1 MKAKNITLFIFLIV
15 AVIELLS
22 KIFGWDNID
31 NVQITVKP
39 LLMPSLAAYFF
50 FSVKQKNKLAFLII
64 IALLFSWTGDVML
77 MFEELKPIYF
87 MMGLVSFLLAHIIY
101 IYVFN
106 KSSQDFKPK
115 IFTYSTGFLLM
126 MFGLLML
133 LLMWSGLGNL
143 KVPVTV
149 YTSVIMIMGVS
160 ALFRKADGASAVL
173 IGAILFIAS
182 DSLLALN
189 KFYQNFVAADFWVML
204 TYILAQYFIITGMIS
219 YFSAPVRKE

>member
-22 KIFGWDNID
+22 KIFGWDSIG

-87 MMGLVSFLLAHIIY
+87 MLGLVSFLLAHIIY
-101 IYVFN
+101 IFVFN

-126 MFGLLML
+126 LFGMLML

-143 KVPVTV
+143 KIQVTV

-160 ALFRKADGASAVL
+160 ALFRKADGASLVL

-189 KFYQNFVAADFWVML
+189 KFYEDFVAADFWVML

>member
-1 MKAKNITLFIFLIV
+1 LFIFLIV
-15 AVIELLS
+15 AVIELFS
-22 KIFGWDNID
+22 KIFSWDSIGT
-31 NVQITVKP
+31 VQLTVKP

-50 FSVKQKNKLAFLII
+50 FSVKQKNKLAFFII
-64 IALLFSWTGDVML
+64 IALLFSWMGDVML

-87 MMGLVSFLLAHIIY
+87 MLGLVSFLLAHIIY
-101 IYVFN
+101 IFVFN

-126 MFGLLML
+126 LFGVLML

-143 KVPVTV
+143 KIPVTV

-160 ALFRKADGASAVL
+160 ALFRKADGASTVL

-189 KFYQNFVAADFWVML
+189 KFYEDFVAADFWVML

-219 YFSAPVRKE
+219 YFSAAARTE

>member
-22 KIFGWDNID
+22 KIFGWDSIG

-87 MMGLVSFLLAHIIY
+87 MLGLVSFLLAHIIY
-101 IYVFN
+101 IFVFN

-126 MFGLLML
+126 LFGMLML

-143 KVPVTV
+143 KIPVTV

-160 ALFRKADGASAVL
+160 ALFRKADGASLVL

-189 KFYQNFVAADFWVML
+189 KFYEDFVAADFWVML

-219 YFSAPVRKE
+219 YFSLPVRKE

>member
-22 KIFGWDNID
+22 KIFGWDSIG

-87 MMGLVSFLLAHIIY
+87 MLGLVSFLLAHIIY
-101 IYVFN
+101 IFVFN
-106 KSSQDFKPK
+106 KSSHDFKPK

-126 MFGLLML
+126 LFGMLML

-143 KVPVTV
+143 KIPVTV

-160 ALFRKADGASAVL
+160 ALFRKADGASLVL

-189 KFYQNFVAADFWVML
+189 KFYEDFVAADFWVML
-204 TYILAQYFIITGMIS
+204 TYILAQYFIISGMIS
-219 YFSAPVRKE
+219 YFSLPVRKE

>member
-22 KIFGWDNID
+22 KIFGWDSIG

-87 MMGLVSFLLAHIIY
+87 MLGLVSFLLAHIIY
-101 IYVFN
+101 IFVFN

-126 MFGLLML
+126 LFGMLML

-143 KVPVTV
+143 KIPVTV

-160 ALFRKADGASAVL
+160 ALFRKADGASLVL

-189 KFYQNFVAADFWVML
+189 KFYEDFVAADFWVML
-204 TYILAQYFIITGMIS
+204 TYILAQYFIISGMIS
-219 YFSAPVRKE
+219 YFSLPDRKE

>member
-22 KIFGWDNID
+22 KIFGWDSIG

-39 LLMPSLAAYFF
+39 LLMPALAAYFF

-87 MMGLVSFLLAHIIY
+87 MLGLVSFLLAHIIY
-101 IYVFN
+101 IFVFN

-126 MFGLLML
+126 LFGMLML

-143 KVPVTV
+143 KIPVTV

-160 ALFRKADGASAVL
+160 ALFRKADGASLVL

-189 KFYQNFVAADFWVML
+189 KFYEDFVAADFWVML
-204 TYILAQYFIITGMIS
+204 TYILAQYFIISGMIS
-219 YFSAPVRKE
+219 YFSLPDRKE

>member
-160 ALFRKADGASAVL
+160 ALFRKADGASLVL

-189 KFYQNFVAADFWVML
+189 KFYEDFVAADFWVML